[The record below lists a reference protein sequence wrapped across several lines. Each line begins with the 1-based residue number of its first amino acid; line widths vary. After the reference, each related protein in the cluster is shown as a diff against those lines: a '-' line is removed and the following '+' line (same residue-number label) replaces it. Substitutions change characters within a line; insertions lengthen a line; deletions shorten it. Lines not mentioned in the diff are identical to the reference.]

1 MYHKLKYNSIRADA
15 VTFLEK
21 KKEYLSET
29 GFGKDVKQDA
39 KMANSHMKRC
49 STLLGKCKLRPLC
62 TYYEIPLRYKTPL
75 YTDQNGYN

>member
-29 GFGKDVKQDA
+29 GFGKDVK
-39 KMANSHMKRC
+39 
-49 STLLGKCKLRPLC
+49 
-62 TYYEIPLRYKTPL
+62 
-75 YTDQNGYN
+75 